1 MIDLYTAELDVIK
14 VGSAPSFIKRGK
26 KVWVVTSNSVPIG
39 ILDNL
44 DVISEKRALY
54 PRDIIIMVS
63 DGVLEASRD
72 IGREFWIQEFLAD
85 VDEKDPQILAEMII
99 NKALSLCH
107 GQPTDDMTVICMY
120 VELN

>member
-1 MIDLYTAELDVIK
+1 VIK
-14 VGSAPSFIKRGK
+14 VGSAPSFIKRGQ
-26 KVWVVTSNSVPIG
+26 KVGVVTSNSVPIG

-54 PRDIIIMVS
+54 PRDILVMIS
-63 DGVLEASRD
+63 DGVLEVSRD
-72 IGREFWIQEFLAD
+72 VGGDFWIQEFLAH

-107 GQPTDDMTVICMY
+107 GQPNDDMTVICMHI
-120 VELN
+120 ELN